1 MTLINQENYTQNY
14 IKRALESQQLEP
26 PEKSLANGTF
36 EALIGLYL
44 AHQNSGV
51 SGANEAWKTLKKM
64 RPDLAMFDASDF
76 LIHANKLR
84 ELPNPVHITSKYPLY
99 EGGFNVLFGPSG
111 AGKSFIALDIASNI
125 ACNSPV
131 IYIAGEGL
139 HGYAARWEAWK
150 AHNNIP
156 TAELYFYKEALQ
168 VLDDTELLRFVEIIR
183 SYDPS
188 LVIID
193 TMARSAV
200 GMDEN
205 SSKEVGLFIQRVDH
219 IRFELGCSTL
229 VVHHTGKSGH
239 MRGSSSLYG
248 AADSVIS
255 VSKNDGVIK
264 LTNNSDFEGKNKYG
278 PEDWNLFYRLLPVE
292 VDGYEGA
299 VLVETQE
306 IIDDPSVEGNELSD
320 VQEQILHIINDYQTS
335 IGANTVIRT
344 SQIPQATVYRN
355 LKTLVKSQY
364 LKYEN
369 NLYEITESGLN
380 ALEVSDDS

>member
-1 MTLINQENYTQNY
+1 MQIIEQNYTQDY
-14 IKRALESQQLEP
+14 IKRALEEHQIEP
-26 PEKSLANGTF
+26 PDNALANGTY

-44 AHQNSGV
+44 AHQNGGV
-51 SGANEAWKTLKKM
+51 AGAKTAWETLKKL
-64 RPDLAMFDASDF
+64 RPELGIFGESDF

-84 ELPNPVHITSKYPLY
+84 ELPSPVHMTTKYPLY

-150 AHNNIP
+150 VHNSIQ

-168 VLDDTELLRFVEIIR
+168 VLDDADLLRFVNIIR
-183 SYDPS
+183 AKQPS

-205 SSKEVGLFIQRVDH
+205 SSKEVGVFIQRVDH

-292 VDGYEGA
+292 ADGYEGA
-299 VLVETQE
+299 VLVETEQ
-306 IIDDPSVEGNELSD
+306 IIDDLSIEGNELSD
-320 VQEQILHIINDYQTS
+320 SQEEILHIINDYNDGTTAVTIVRTSDIPQTS
-335 IGANTVIRT
+335 
-344 SQIPQATVYRN
+344 VYRN
-355 LKTLVKSQY
+355 LKKLIKADYITHDGKLY
-364 LKYEN
+364 L
-369 NLYEITESGLN
+369 ITDEGKR
-380 ALEVSDDS
+380 ALGVHDGS

>member
-1 MTLINQENYTQNY
+1 MTVQTNTYTQHY
-14 IKRALESQQLEP
+14 IKRALENEQIEQP
-26 PEKSLANGTF
+26 DKAQANGTY

-51 SGANEAWKTLKKM
+51 SGANQAWETLKKM
-64 RPDLAMFDASDF
+64 RPDLAIFDASDF

-84 ELPNPVHITSKYPLY
+84 DLPSPVHITSKYPLY
-99 EGGFNVLFGPSG
+99 DGGFNVLFGPSG
-111 AGKSFIALDIASNI
+111 AGKSFVALDIASNI
-125 ACNSPV
+125 ATNSPV

-150 AHNNIP
+150 VHNAIP

-183 SYDPS
+183 SYDPA

-205 SSKEVGLFIQRVDH
+205 SSKEVGLFIKRVDH

-229 VVHHTGKSGH
+229 VVHHSGKSGY

-255 VSKNDGVIK
+255 VSKNDGIIK

-278 PEDWNLFYRLLPVE
+278 AEDWNLFYRLLPVNAN
-292 VDGYEGA
+292 GYEGA
-299 VLVETQE
+299 VLVETEQ

-320 VQEQILHIINDYQTS
+320 TQIAIMEVINTYDKG
-335 IGANTVIRT
+335 IVALTVVRT
-344 SQIPQATVYRN
+344 TDIAKATVYRN
-355 LKTLVKSQY
+355 LGKLVKAEY
-364 LKYEN
+364 LSYDG
-369 NLYEITESGLN
+369 NLYTLTQSGKA
-380 ALEVSDDS
+380 ALGVTDD